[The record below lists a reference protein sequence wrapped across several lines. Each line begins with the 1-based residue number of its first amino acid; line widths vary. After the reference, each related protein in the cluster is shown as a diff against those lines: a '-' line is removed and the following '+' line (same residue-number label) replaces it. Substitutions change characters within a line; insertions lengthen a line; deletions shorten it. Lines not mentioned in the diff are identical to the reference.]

1 MPTKI
6 PNELVE
12 ERIRVLEQEINV
24 YEKIE
29 TQYKYVKF
37 ESEKQKSNE
46 VCDTG
51 VKVPKK
57 RGPKKKQMTPARVA
71 KFKLRRIKANAR
83 ERSRMHGLNEAL
95 EELRETIPCFNM
107 AQKLSKIETLRLAN
121 NYIACLGEILETEV
135 VPDNKTLAEKL
146 CVGLSQ
152 NTMNLIATA
161 LEVNPRLMAYTEPP
175 NHELE
180 LSCSY
185 SPSSAS
191 QYSNGTP
198 VKKAPNKV
206 VESNQQHSFQTQQY
220 APQPEQSIYFQQ
232 STYESPMDYQNL
244 ASCLSTGSFSD
255 SHVSTDDYYEFE
267 EMDTKINH
275 NQYPQKTI
283 QINQNLYYST
293 PSQTYWPHIDQWKWN
308 QYTNTPNYHQI

>member
-12 ERIRVLEQEINV
+12 ERIRELEHEINI

-37 ESEKQKSNE
+37 ESEKQKINETSNE
-46 VCDTG
+46 S

-57 RGPKKKQMTPARVA
+57 RGPKKKQMTPARIA

-107 AQKLSKIETLRLAN
+107 AQKLSKIETLRLAK

-161 LEVNPRLMAYTEPP
+161 LEVNPRSMVYVEPP

-180 LSCSY
+180 ISRSY

-191 QYSNGTP
+191 QCSNGTP
-198 VKKAPNKV
+198 IKKGSCKANELK
-206 VESNQQHSFQTQQY
+206 QQYSFPSQYTTQPQQSFYTQQ
-220 APQPEQSIYFQQ
+220 SM
-232 STYESPMDYQNL
+232 YEIPMDYQNV

-255 SHVSTDDYYEFE
+255 SPVSTDEFYEF
-267 EMDTKINH
+267 DDIDPKIN
-275 NQYPQKTI
+275 QLQFQQKTFP
-283 QINQNLYYST
+283 INQNSYYST
-293 PSQTYWPHIDQWKWN
+293 SQTYWPHVDQWKWN
-308 QYTNTPNYHQI
+308 QFTNAPSYHQM